1 MNDISNNLTYLIPF
15 LTKLEQFYLSFQ
27 LNFIIKYLN
36 GCMLL
41 ENSDII
47 QTFLHPKSVAVIGA
61 SKKFEKGGFRI
72 TTNLITNNYKG
83 KVYLVNPNAEGKLYN
98 LEFNKSILDIKD
110 DIDIAIFYVPNRFI
124 PDLLEECIKKGVK
137 GAIIEASGFEEVGS
151 KGLELKKR
159 LVEITNNFTKIRIVG
174 PNCMGL
180 STFYGDS
187 DSEDKEAF
195 LSGFGIFSTFK
206 RGNIGLISQSGML
219 NGGYLMHIM
228 TQYPHL
234 GFRYSCSIGNK
245 TDISE
250 LEFLEYMIKDD
261 TVNVIA
267 IYLESFKDPRK
278 FIELCKKAK
287 YLPNKTILLL
297 RGGITSQG
305 QKATRSH
312 TGSMAENARLIQGII
327 KQAGVIYVNSFYEL
341 FQYAR
346 SLSIMHKTGKTFPKK
361 GYVSFLAGSGGA
373 GTLIAD
379 LTMKHGLKLP
389 ILEDNTYSVL
399 VDVFPEWMPPNKF
412 AFVDIWP
419 AMEKA
424 MMNMVKPEVVT
435 SKVYKALVEDPNVE
449 GVFNMLFCSKQFKA
463 LNDISEIID
472 IANKSPKPFF
482 FWLVGEAKEVQR
494 ISDQLGKHNLPNFP
508 SLEDMVKN
516 FKILVQNSNSA
527 MK

>member
-1 MNDISNNLTYLIPF
+1 MV
-15 LTKLEQFYLSFQ
+15 
-27 LNFIIKYLN
+27 
-36 GCMLL
+36 M

-47 QTFLHPKSVAVIGA
+47 HTFLHPKSVAVIGA
-61 SKKFEKGGFRI
+61 SKKLAKGGFRI
-72 TTNLITNNYKG
+72 TTNLITNNFKG
-83 KVYLVNPNAEGKLYN
+83 KVYLVNPNAKGNLYN
-98 LEFNKSILDIKD
+98 LEFKKSILDIED

-124 PDLLEECIKKGVK
+124 PHLLEECIEKGVK

-151 KGLELKKR
+151 KGLELKKK
-159 LVEITNNFTKIRIVG
+159 LIEITDNFTKIRILG

-180 STFYGDS
+180 STFIGDS
-187 DSEDKEAF
+187 DSEQKEAF
-195 LSGFGIFSTFK
+195 FSGFGPFSTFK

-250 LEFLEYMIKDD
+250 LEFLEYMLSDD

-287 YLPNKTILLL
+287 SMPNKTIILL
-297 RGGITSQG
+297 RGGVTSQG

-327 KQAGVIYVNSFYEL
+327 KQSGVIYVNNFYEL
-341 FQYAR
+341 FQFAR
-346 SLSIMHKTGKTFPKK
+346 SFSIMYKTGQAFPKK
-361 GYVSFLAGSGGA
+361 GNVSFLAGSGGA

-379 LTMKHGLKLP
+379 LTMIHGLKLP
-389 ILEDNTYSVL
+389 ILHDKTYSVL
-399 VDVFPEWMPPNKF
+399 VEVFPEWMPPNRF

-424 MMNMVKPEVVT
+424 MMRREKPEVVL
-435 SKVYKALVEDPNVE
+435 SRVYKALIEDPNVE
-449 GVFNMLFCSKQFKA
+449 GIFNMLFCSKQFNA
-463 LNDISEIID
+463 LNDIDELIKV
-472 IANKSPKPFF
+472 AEKSPKPFY

-494 ISDQLGKHNLPNFP
+494 ISDQLGKHNILDFP

-516 FKILVQNSNSA
+516 FKTLVQNSNNFIN
-527 MK
+527 

>member
-1 MNDISNNLTYLIPF
+1 MN
-15 LTKLEQFYLSFQ
+15 
-27 LNFIIKYLN
+27 
-36 GCMLL
+36 
-41 ENSDII
+41 NSDII
-47 QTFLHPKSVAVIGA
+47 HLFLHPKSVAVIGA
-61 SKKFEKGGFRI
+61 SKKLAKGGFRI

-98 LEFNKSILDIKD
+98 LEFNKSILDIKE

-124 PDLLEECIKKGVK
+124 PNLLEECIDKGVK
-137 GAIIEASGFEEVGS
+137 GAIIEASGFEEVGN
-151 KGLELKKR
+151 KGLELRKK
-159 LVEITNNFTKIRIVG
+159 LLEITDNFKKIRIVG

-187 DSEDKEAF
+187 DSEEKEGF
-195 LSGFGIFSTFK
+195 FSGFGVFSTFK

-228 TQYPHL
+228 TQYPNL

-245 TDISE
+245 TDLSE
-250 LEFLEYMIKDD
+250 IEFLEYMLKDD

-278 FIELCKKAK
+278 FIELCKKTSDM
-287 YLPNKTILLL
+287 PNKTIILL

-305 QKATRSH
+305 QKATLSH
-312 TGSMAENARLIQGII
+312 TGSMAENARLI
-327 KQAGVIYVNSFYEL
+327 KAVVSQAGVIPVNSFYEL

-346 SLSIMHKTGKTFPKK
+346 SFSLMYKTGKTFPKN
-361 GYVSFLAGSGGA
+361 GNLSFVAGSGGA

-389 ILEDNTYSVL
+389 ILNEETYRVL
-399 VDVFPEWMPPNKF
+399 VNVFPEWMPPNRF

-424 MMNMVKPEVVT
+424 MMNQMKPEVVT
-435 SKVYKALVEDPNVE
+435 SQVYRTLLSDPNIE
-449 GVFNMLFCSKQFKA
+449 GIFNMLFCSKQFRA
-463 LNDISEIID
+463 LNNIDEIIS
-472 IANKSPKPFF
+472 IAENATKPFY
-482 FWLVGEAKEVQR
+482 FWLVGEKKEVQR

-508 SLEDMVKN
+508 SLEEMVKN
-516 FKILVQNSNSA
+516 FKILVMQ
-527 MK
+527 